1 MCASQAAE
9 DHSRKLMS
17 SQRALLNVR
26 RLTTIFDTARGPL
39 RAVDDISFTVAPGAT
54 LGLVGESGCGKSV
67 TARSIMRL
75 VDTPGR
81 IKAGSRIEFDG
92 RDLMAQSEPEM
103 RAIRG
108 RQISMVFQEPT
119 SSLNPVYPVGEQV
132 AESVRHHLR
141 LSGKAARER
150 ALEMFS
156 LVGIP
161 SPKARL
167 GSYPYELS
175 GGMQQRVMIAMA
187 LSCEPKLLIAD
198 EPTTALDVTIQA
210 QILDL
215 LLGLRERLGMA
226 MLLITHDLGVIA
238 EMADDVA
245 VMYAGRIVEMG
256 AADHIFR
263 HPRHP
268 YTAALMRSIP
278 RLGMSSSE
286 PLKVIRGM
294 IPDATEWPGGC
305 RFAPRCDHAFGRC
318 FAEEPRLLP
327 AGDQVAACWLNELG
341 PEAAFTDL
349 SA

>member
-1 MCASQAAE
+1 
-9 DHSRKLMS
+9 MS
-17 SQRALLNVR
+17 SAQALLSVR
-26 RLTTIFDTARGPL
+26 GLTTVFDTPRGSL
-39 RAVDDISFTVAPGAT
+39 TAVDDVSFTVARGST

-75 VDTPGR
+75 IDPPGR
-81 IKAGSRIEFDG
+81 IGDRSRIDFNG
-92 RDLMAQSEPEM
+92 RPLMGCSESEM

-108 RQISMVFQEPT
+108 RQVSMIFQEPT

-132 AESVRHHLR
+132 AESVRHHMK
-141 LSGKAARER
+141 LSRRAARER
-150 ALEMFS
+150 ALEMFT

-161 SPKARL
+161 SPRHRL
-167 GSYPYELS
+167 GSYPYEMS

-238 EMADDVA
+238 EMADQVA

-256 AADHIFR
+256 DADHVFR

-268 YTAALMRSIP
+268 YTVALMRSIP
-278 RLGMSSSE
+278 RLGMSSAE

-294 IPDATEWPGGC
+294 IPDAGNWPQGC
-305 RFAPRCDHAFGRC
+305 RFAPRCDHAFSRC
-318 FAEEPRLLP
+318 AAEEPRLMP
-327 AGDQVAACWLNELG
+327 AGEQVAACWLESVGRDPAREEALG
-341 PEAAFTDL
+341 
-349 SA
+349 